1 MSKNDIRLRRQRFA
15 RGADRYRNYGAVME
29 RHEKEKK
36 LKTVIRV
43 FSMFLVALI
52 VIMLIVI
59 LGRLE
64 KKTRTAPRPTASEQ
78 AFTMR
83 DQMA

>member
-36 LKTVIRV
+36 LKIVIRA

-64 KKTRTAPRPTASEQ
+64 KKSRTTHKPTVSGQ
-78 AFTMR
+78 VITVR
-83 DQMA
+83 GQIV